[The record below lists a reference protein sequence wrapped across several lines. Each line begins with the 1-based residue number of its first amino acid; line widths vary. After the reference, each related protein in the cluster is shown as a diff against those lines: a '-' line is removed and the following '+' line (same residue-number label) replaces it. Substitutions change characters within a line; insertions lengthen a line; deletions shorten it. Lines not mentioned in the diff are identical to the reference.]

1 MLFLMEYTFFRFPGV
16 IPWTFFFIFVIIL
29 FVVVDFVVVN
39 GIIFFDISF
48 GLGFIVLWFL
58 LLFLMEYRERIL
70 EPLKAYFCHTF
81 LGDFHSGEGFPLD

>member
-1 MLFLMEYTFFRFPGV
+1 MD
-16 IPWTFFFIFVIIL
+16 FFFIFVIIL

-58 LLFLMEYRERIL
+58 LLFLVEYRERIL

-81 LGDFHSGEGFPLD
+81 LGDFHSGEGIPLD